1 MRQPGASISEG
12 EELEAGGKLKLGL
25 SRGFLPD
32 GEFLIGI
39 GSEVLTGIL
48 KVLGGVTGGLSE
60 PRDALDVRIGTCKLG
75 DAFFGCSIW
84 STTSPMSRSS
94 SSIRVQFGEHTELD
108 APGGRVVEPLLFGE
122 MSVELSFRWWVRNP
136 GPGGKFFWTQQL
148 TPGEKCNST

>member
-1 MRQPGASISEG
+1 M
-12 EELEAGGKLKLGL
+12 
-25 SRGFLPD
+25 
-32 GEFLIGI
+32 
-39 GSEVLTGIL
+39 
-48 KVLGGVTGGLSE
+48 TGGLSE

-75 DAFFGCSIW
+75 DAVFGCSIW

-108 APGGRVVEPLLFGE
+108 APGGRVVGPLLFGE
-122 MSVELSFRWWVRNP
+122 MSVDCIINRKVGITSKEWARPNRLLTLSFRWWVRNP